1 MLNDVKGV
9 KTTLNISCVILNY
22 NDADTTISL
31 VEEIKNYSSLDHI
44 IIVDNLSTDDSYKK
58 LEKIVSQKI
67 TLILANKNGG
77 YGYGNNL
84 GIRKAYNEFH
94 SDYIIIANPDVHFTE
109 KSLETMAEQLRND
122 KNTCIVAPRALKP
135 NGENQTLIAWKLQKR
150 TDYIL
155 SASMIYIK
163 YFSKK
168 YYDAAYFE
176 NKSKAEVDVVPGSLL
191 MVNSEYMLK
200 YGMYDEGIFLYGEEE
215 TLALKF
221 RENNLKTI
229 LLLDETYIHEHSV
242 SISKSFPKAIKQKKM
257 NLDSRYYLV
266 KKYYNITKIQEKIVR
281 YFFKVAYFENKLIF
295 KIKDLRRN

>member
-1 MLNDVKGV
+1 MFNDIKGER
-9 KTTLNISCVILNY
+9 TILDISCVILNY
-22 NDADTTISL
+22 NDANTTIRL
-31 VEEIKNYSSLDHI
+31 VDEIKNYSNLNHI
-44 IIVDNLSTDDSYKK
+44 IVVDNLSTDDSYGK
-58 LEKIVSQKI
+58 LEKVVSKKT
-67 TLILANKNGG
+67 TLILADKNGG

-109 KSLETMAEQLRND
+109 KSVTAMSNQLENN
-122 KNTCIVAPRALKP
+122 KNNCIVAPRALKP
-135 NGENQTLIAWKLQKR
+135 NGENQTLIAWRLQKR
-150 TDYIL
+150 MDYVL
-155 SASMIYIK
+155 SASMVYIK

-168 YYDAAYFE
+168 YYEASYFT

-191 MVNSEYMLK
+191 MVNSKYMIE

-221 RENNLKTI
+221 RKNNLKTT

-266 KKYYNITKIQEKIVR
+266 KKYYNITNLQEKMVR

-295 KIKDLRRN
+295 KIKDLRKN